1 VRWIEFLLS
10 GVCHQL
16 ASHSLVYGGAPLPL
30 CARCSGTFVGAMLTL
45 VTLWLLGEGRRSELP
60 TWRRAVPLILLVLVW
75 AVDGLNS
82 LLYTW
87 GIWWLYTPT
96 NTLRLITGTGTGLA
110 VGAVLYPAAHYALWR
125 DTRQETVLAERS
137 HGLVVTGVAG
147 AFVLLSLTWTAAP
160 RWLVWSLHVGSVLVL
175 FTLVNALLVAL
186 LIHGRGVAR
195 RAREMVPYLAL
206 GLTAGVI
213 EMGAMAL
220 LRTLVERLAI

>member
-1 VRWIEFLLS
+1 MRGIEFLLS
-10 GVCHQL
+10 GVCHQW
-16 ASHSLVYGGAPLPL
+16 ASHSLIYEGVPLPL

-45 VTLWLLGEGRRSELP
+45 ITLWLLGEGRRSELP
-60 TWRRAVPLILLVLVW
+60 SWRRAAPLIVLVLVW

-87 GIWWLYTPT
+87 GVWWLYTPS

-125 DTRQETVLAERS
+125 DTRQEPVLAERS
-137 HGLVVTGVAG
+137 HALAVMGVAG

-160 RWLVWSLHVGSVLVL
+160 RWLVWPLHVGSVGVL

-186 LIHGRGVAR
+186 LMHGRGVAR
-195 RAREMVPYLAL
+195 HAREMAPYLGI
-206 GLTAGVI
+206 GLIAGVV

-220 LRTLVERLAI
+220 LRTLIERLA